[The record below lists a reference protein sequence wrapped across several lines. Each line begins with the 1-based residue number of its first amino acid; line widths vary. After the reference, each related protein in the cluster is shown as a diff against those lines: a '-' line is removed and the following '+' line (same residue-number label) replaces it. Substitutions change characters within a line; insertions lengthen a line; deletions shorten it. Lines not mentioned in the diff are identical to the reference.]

1 MEMVFK
7 MEAGGDNKL
16 WIIKPT
22 ELSNISYNPMY
33 RRGYIGQHVNFSI
46 QDIQDSSVWSD
57 LDLEFHG
64 CIVQHFGYNG
74 KIDILKKY
82 VETIWGINSKGQLS
96 GTKLSKFDRLYPDL
110 KFLSSLFVSLAYNG
124 EFYYAI
130 KYVNNFQKYMTKW
143 IILNSLI
150 KISGNE
156 YSIGQIYQHHLLKRM
171 H

>member
-1 MEMVFK
+1 MTPELWKLVFK

-33 RRGYIGQHVNFSI
+33 KRGYIGQHVNFSI
-46 QDIQDSSVWSD
+46 QDIQDSSIWSD

-74 KIDILKKY
+74 KIDILKNMWKLY
-82 VETIWGINSKGQLS
+82 GVSIARQLS

-110 KFLSSLFVSLAYNG
+110 KF
-124 EFYYAI
+124 
-130 KYVNNFQKYMTKW
+130 
-143 IILNSLI
+143 
-150 KISGNE
+150 
-156 YSIGQIYQHHLLKRM
+156 
-171 H
+171 

>member
-1 MEMVFK
+1 

-82 VETIWGINSKGQLS
+82 VETIWGINSKAIEWNQTFQIRSFISRFEIFKQL
-96 GTKLSKFDRLYPDL
+96 
-110 KFLSSLFVSLAYNG
+110 
-124 EFYYAI
+124 I
-130 KYVNNFQKYMTKW
+130 C
-143 IILNSLI
+143 II
-150 KISGNE
+150 
-156 YSIGQIYQHHLLKRM
+156 SI
-171 H
+171 

>member
-1 MEMVFK
+1 MEIGFR

-82 VETIWGINSKGQLS
+82 VETIWGINSKAIEWNQTFQIRS
-96 GTKLSKFDRLYPDL
+96 FISRFEI
-110 KFLSSLFVSLAYNG
+110 LSSLFVSLAYNG

-130 KYVNNFQKYMTKW
+130 KYVNNFQKYMMKW

-156 YSIGQIYQHHLLKRM
+156 YSTGKYINIIY
-171 H
+171 